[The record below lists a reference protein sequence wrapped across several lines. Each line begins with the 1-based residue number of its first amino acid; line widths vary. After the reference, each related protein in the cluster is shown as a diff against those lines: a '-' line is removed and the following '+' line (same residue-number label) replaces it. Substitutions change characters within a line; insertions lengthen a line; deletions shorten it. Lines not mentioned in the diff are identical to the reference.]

1 MITTDELKER
11 LTPQQ
16 LQAAELLV
24 ENEFAGKDKRTQEE
38 LAAEVGISRMQLF
51 KWRTENADF
60 AEYVRRKADAK
71 LNALSVMVDAKLV
84 SLIDGSQ
91 WNNGIPSVRA
101 IELFYKRFGLLV
113 DRQEITNLSAPKG
126 TRLSPSE
133 VAKGIEELN
142 EMLNGKA

>member
-24 ENEFAGKDKRTQEE
+24 QNEFAGKEKRTQEE
-38 LAAEVGISRMQLF
+38 LAEEVGISRMQLY
-51 KWRTENADF
+51 KWRTENTYF

-91 WNNGIPSVRA
+91 WNNGIPSIRA

-113 DRQEITNLSAPKG
+113 DRKEITAIDGQKPK
-126 TRLSPSE
+126 RLTKEE
-133 VAKGIEELN
+133 VERGLN
-142 EMLNGKA
+142 ELSEMLSGKA